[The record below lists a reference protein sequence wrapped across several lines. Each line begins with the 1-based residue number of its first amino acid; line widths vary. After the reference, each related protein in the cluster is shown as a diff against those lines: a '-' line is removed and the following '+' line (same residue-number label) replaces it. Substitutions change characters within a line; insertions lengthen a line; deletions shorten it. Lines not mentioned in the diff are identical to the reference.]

1 MDEDAWCRTPAMTL
15 AELVALR
22 RNLALTQAKMAK
34 RMGLSH
40 RGYQDIEGSV
50 SKVRP
55 IHVAAA
61 ERAALTLA
69 VERGNPMLAPAGV
82 RRQALELARLIT
94 GE

>member
-1 MDEDAWCRTPAMTL
+1 MTP

-22 RNLALTQAKMAK
+22 NSLALTQAEMAE
-34 RMGLSH
+34 RMGLGA
-40 RGYQDIEGSV
+40 RAYQDIEGGV

-69 VERGNPMLAPAGV
+69 VERGNPMLAPATV